1 MPQMFS
7 GRLPQPVILLIH
19 MNHKFIIYREEEMT
33 KEYILQYIRE
43 LKSVIDYHVMITII
57 VGNENV
63 ICYNIKN
70 YAVSRPMGCQ

>member
-1 MPQMFS
+1 
-7 GRLPQPVILLIH
+7 
-19 MNHKFIIYREEEMT
+19 MT

-43 LKSVIDYHVMITII
+43 LKSVIDYHVMITIM

-70 YAVSRPMGCQ
+70 YAVSRPMGC